1 MKKITIALVAGLLIV
16 ASCKSKK
23 TATEAAA
30 QPAAE
35 TTEDTRRDQPKRDGG
50 GSLEER
56 LAKQEEMYTQL
67 GISEDQ
73 KVKFRAIETKYAK
86 EMRDARDAA
95 GGDRDAMRNTMKSL
109 QISKMAELKGLL
121 STDQFT
127 KYETLLGEMRQD
139 RRGGRG
145 R

>member
-1 MKKITIALVAGLLIV
+1 MKKLSIALIAGLLIV

-23 TATEAAA
+23 EAVTEAAT
-30 QPAAE
+30 E
-35 TTEDTRRDQPKRDGG
+35 TAVEATEEVRKESPKRGG

-56 LAKQEEMYTQL
+56 LAKQEEMYTSL

-73 KVKFRAIETKYAK
+73 KVQFRAIETKYAEK
-86 EMRDARDAA
+86 LRAARESA
-95 GGDRDAMRNTMKSL
+95 GGNKEAMRTAMRTVQDDKMGE
-109 QISKMAELKGLL
+109 ISNIL
-121 STDQFT
+121 SPDQFT
-127 KYETLLGEMRQD
+127 KYKTLLSEMRQD